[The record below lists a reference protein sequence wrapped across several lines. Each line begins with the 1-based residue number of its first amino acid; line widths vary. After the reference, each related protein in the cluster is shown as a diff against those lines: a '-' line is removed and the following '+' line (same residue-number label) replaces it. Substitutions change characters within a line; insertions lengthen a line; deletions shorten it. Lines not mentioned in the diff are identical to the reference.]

1 MSTSTPRIQ
10 HNVDPA
16 AWTAAKESGRRH
28 TSSEMDVD
36 TDEDTTMGAVEL
48 LRTSGNLQD
57 SRWAN
62 PKWELQIKR
71 PIPSKAAP
79 SLSIASTTTAPS
91 DNFWNATPAPANA
104 ENVRPLA
111 TLKDSKWAAPSFSTY
126 VHATP
131 LQPVQNGWSSY
142 ERYVPAP
149 TLSHS
154 HSHYASTTNPLRQT
168 SNQLPV
174 QTTFSTR
181 NVANPF
187 AQVSNPFVNTSHP
200 SQFSFGTTTKPFNRT
215 SMTAA
220 ATVNNA
226 TKLAPAATP
235 EYREKSLKD
244 SMWA

>member
-1 MSTSTPRIQ
+1 MSTSLPRVQ
-10 HNVDPA
+10 QNVNSA
-16 AWTAAKESGRRH
+16 AWVAAKESGRRH

-36 TDEDTTMGAVEL
+36 TDEDTTMGAVEP

-71 PIPSKAAP
+71 
-79 SLSIASTTTAPS
+79 TAPS
-91 DNFWNATPAPANA
+91 EAAPTPSVAPATALASDDFWNATPAPVNA

-111 TLKDSKWAAPSFSTY
+111 TLKDSKWAAPSFNTS
-126 VHATP
+126 VQVAP
-131 LQPVQNGWSSY
+131 LQSVQNGWPSH
-142 ERYVPAP
+142 ERSGPAP

-168 SNQLPV
+168 FNQLAV
-174 QTTFSTR
+174 QTTFGTQI
-181 NVANPF
+181 VTHPF
-187 AQVSNPFVNTSHP
+187 AQVSNPFANTLP
-200 SQFSFGTTTKPFNRT
+200 PGQFSFGAATKPFNKT
-215 SMTAA
+215 STTTAA
-220 ATVNNA
+220 TGNTAIKPA
-226 TKLAPAATP
+226 RPAKL